1 MARFDGKN
9 TKQRAT
15 TLKITEW
22 SGVTRGAHDGAR
34 VTIAKAGKLSPDEL
48 IGQAL
53 DNEKRDMIE
62 DILENPAYG
71 KTLEERIKHAK
82 ELLAATKTSKISAK
96 DYAYVPDPEKPSTWK
111 LPIDTPARVSA
122 AAQALSPEG
131 YRGNTVEIPE
141 SDLAEVKRKV
151 REAYKKAYPD
161 KDLPQSL
168 RKQSMTFEEWLKE
181 NPGKTEED
189 FKAEFKKFRALAEMN
204 DLQKSH
210 FNSLTTDVEK
220 AAFIAMSSD
229 ERNTTVEM
237 IKSMDET
244 FTNDAGV
251 TIAKSAVGSEL
262 FTMLKTQNDEIV
274 KMRNEQVMLK
284 YTGEA
289 NSDSRMHLPGD
300 EIAKAKALQYID
312 AAPEEI
318 RKTIGE
324 MLNAGNG
331 AMKESLTV
339 KASAG
344 GENHTPTVAL
354 QKMNAMVQKHMT
366 DHNVTKFAAMEALA
380 KNAEYCALEEEARG
394 EA

>member
-22 SGVTRGAHDGAR
+22 SGVTRGAHEGAR

-220 AAFIAMSSD
+220 AAFIEMSSD

-237 IKSMDET
+237 IKSMDEEYVT
-244 FTNDAGV
+244 SEGV
-251 TIAKSAVGSEL
+251 TLRKSRDGASFDMLKSMDQKLVKMENERKLEL
-262 FTMLKTQNDEIV
+262 FQKVATSETRE
-274 KMRNEQVMLK
+274 
-284 YTGEA
+284 
-289 NSDSRMHLPGD
+289 HLPG
-300 EIAKAKALQYID
+300 ETVAKARALQAI
-312 AAPEEI
+312 AELPEAVQ
-318 RKTIGE
+318 KTINE
-324 MLNAGNG
+324 MLNAGND
-331 AMKESLTV
+331 AMKASLTV
-339 KASAG
+339 KASHEAQVRK
-344 GENHTPTVAL
+344 GEDKL
-354 QKMNAMVQKHMT
+354 
-366 DHNVTKFAAMEALA
+366 DSLA
-380 KNAEYCALEEEARG
+380 KAYAKENSVSYSKAYDAILDTPEGMAAYNESLEG
-394 EA
+394 